1 MAYSRPFVIK
11 VCHKAILSHNSQN
24 GGAYMSPRIKQF
36 ILDLVGCVALFAT
49 PIVIIFIIYGLGGFQ

>member
-1 MAYSRPFVIK
+1 
-11 VCHKAILSHNSQN
+11 
-24 GGAYMSPRIKQF
+24 MSPRIKQF